1 MLHRLCFIW
10 IYFEVTFIL
19 SSFYN
24 PEKSWAKTDVSM
36 RTSLQHIISGLALP
50 EEISVPSWR
59 ENIISCNLGLSASG
73 D

>member
-10 IYFEVTFIL
+10 IHFEVTFIL

-24 PEKSWAKTDVSM
+24 PEKSWAKTDVSL
-36 RTSLQHIISGLALP
+36 RTSLQHISGLALP
-50 EEISVPSWR
+50 EEISVLSWR